1 MTKDELY
8 ETLKPLAEAMQNTL
22 ASKQHVFTD
31 HLELVIK
38 CKESGISN
46 QMITEG
52 INHHLN
58 DDEKINLTYFKN
70 LLHRAGYTRKE
81 KKPKLTIQKS
91 TSPASNG
98 RSAEP
103 TKKIESEAIKI
114 VDESDLSEYMKVC
127 FHNERVAKRAIEGC
141 VSIEIIESWK
151 APNAQRLSTIL
162 TNYLLDK

>member
-31 HLELVIK
+31 HLDLVIK

-58 DDEKINLTYFKN
+58 DDDKINLTYFKN

-81 KKPKLTIQKS
+81 KRQKLPRKN
-91 TSPASNG
+91 TSPASSG
-98 RSAEP
+98 KAAEP
-103 TKKIESEAIKI
+103 MNKIESEVITV
-114 VDESDLSEYMKVC
+114 VDENDLNEYMKVC
-127 FHNERVAKRAIEGC
+127 FHNERLARRAIEGS
-141 VSIEIIESWK
+141 VSIAIIESWK